1 MRDAL
6 PAAALPAALL
16 AAALLLAGCPS
27 QDDGPCEDG
36 AARCPYV
43 DVIQYCLDGEWLEE
57 ECRPRVVSETP
68 YVTIDT
74 VCYEEQGVCAP

>member
-16 AAALLLAGCPS
+16 AAALLLAG
-27 QDDGPCEDG
+27 
-36 AARCPYV
+36 AVRCPYV
-43 DVIQYCLDGEWLEE
+43 DVIQYCLDGEWLEEE